1 MSPVRP
7 HLLIAYSIFNTKLLL
22 CPISFTHIWA
32 LCCIPIPT
40 YILTIYFNHVIFF
53 LNCSFHSV
61 LSAMERMSSSVTTFL
76 SSFLL
81 IGINTNHVSSLP
93 LSLLV
98 SLYLHVGIPIS
109 LSISFLIPPI
119 TPSQYFSIFQRW
131 QVICLVSFVRW
142 WMTLSISF

>member
-1 MSPVRP
+1 MS
-7 HLLIAYSIFNTKLLL
+7 HLIHSHLNFMLY
-22 CPISFTHIWA
+22 
-32 LCCIPIPT
+32 T
-40 YILTIYFNHVIFF
+40 YTYLYFNYLFQSCHFF

-98 SLYLHVGIPIS
+98 SLYLHVDIPIS
-109 LSISFLIPPI
+109 LSLYHFLNTSYHSLPIFFYISTLTSYLSCKFCSMVNDIVNKFL
-119 TPSQYFSIFQRW
+119 T
-131 QVICLVSFVRW
+131 CLSHYSF
-142 WMTLSISF
+142 